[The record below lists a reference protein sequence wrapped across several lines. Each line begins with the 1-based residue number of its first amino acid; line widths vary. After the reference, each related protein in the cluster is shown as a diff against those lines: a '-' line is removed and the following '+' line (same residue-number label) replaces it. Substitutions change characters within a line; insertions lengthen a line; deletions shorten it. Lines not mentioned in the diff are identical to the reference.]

1 MSINTQSVEFKFGRL
16 LGRLENNLE
25 NNNDLDFETF
35 IEKVNDYKNDLEL
48 DNDMLFDICNLFYG
62 EITIVNYKNRKVVV
76 GLVYDV
82 RDVVY
87 YCKTDKKVKHLDYD
101 DDEIMELINDMD

>member
-1 MSINTQSVEFKFGRL
+1 MVRL
-16 LGRLENNLE
+16 QLLIIR
-25 NNNDLDFETF
+25 
-35 IEKVNDYKNDLEL
+35 IE
-48 DNDMLFDICNLFYG
+48 
-62 EITIVNYKNRKVVV
+62 KVVV
-76 GLVYDV
+76 GLVCDV

>member
-16 LGRLENNLE
+16 LGRLENN
-25 NNNDLDFETF
+25 NDWDFETF
-35 IEKVNDYKNDLEL
+35 IEKVNDYKNNLEL

-76 GLVYDV
+76 CLVCDV